1 MPGLRSVS
9 ATRSRL
15 VGAAKLVLPLAALV
29 LLSTMFLISDKADPD
44 AALPYAEVDVEEL
57 TRQPRLTRP
66 EYAGT
71 LPDGS
76 TLLVHATEAIPG
88 EGGAIRAAAMAL
100 RMQTPEGL
108 VADVE
113 AGAGG
118 VDPASGQIDLTGG
131 VQIDTSTGYHL
142 TTDRLIG
149 ATDRSSLAAPGT
161 VDATAPFGQITAG
174 SLQLVRPE
182 GAPAHVLDFTGG
194 VRLIY
199 HPQE

>member
-9 ATRSRL
+9 ASRSRL

-44 AALPYAEVDVEEL
+44 AALPYAEVDVQEL
-57 TRQPRLTRP
+57 TREPRLTRP

-71 LPDGS
+71 TRDGS
-76 TLLVHATEAIPG
+76 ALVLHAAQAVPG
-88 EGGAIRAAAMAL
+88 EGGALRADRLAL
-100 RMQTPEGL
+100 RLDTPEGL
-108 VADVE
+108 TATVA
-113 AGAGG
+113 AAAGG
-118 VDPASGQIDLTGG
+118 LDPASGQITLGGG
-131 VQIDTSTGYHL
+131 VQIDTSSGYHL
-142 TTDRLIG
+142 TTDHLVA
-149 ATDRSSLAAPGT
+149 ATDQSTLTAPGP
-161 VDATAPFGQITAG
+161 VAAQAPMGQITAG

-182 GAPAHVLDFTGG
+182 GAATHVLDFTGG